1 MMINGRG
8 GYHGKEPPRVLQIQV
23 SRYTQGLPRKGE
35 PLPFLVALH
44 VEGTAT
50 TWQRNATLAPTV
62 EAQLL
67 EHIDGLRRW
76 SAGLGL
82 TPSTATEAVHAV
94 GATLRDVFLG
104 GEGAEVIRS
113 VQPSAILWCV
123 DETVIHLP
131 WEMTID
137 IDDAPLLLTPLG
149 RVVATRIAPQPGRD
163 LASEVEAVRI
173 LAVENPTE
181 DLAAS
186 ERVLELIDGLGVGG
200 GTGAG
205 GTVEVV
211 TLRRAE
217 ATRAGFAAAVKGQ
230 DFDIVHFAGH
240 GLFDIR
246 QPGDVSLVLADGRF
260 DDEAVLALEW
270 SRPPFVVVNSSC
282 ESGRAA
288 PGRRIVTAGKAA
300 NGLAAAFLSRGVEAY
315 LGHYFLVPDQSAADF
330 AETFYSTLFGAR
342 NVGTAVQEARTR
354 LLGSFHSDV
363 DLTAFGATFFGDAGT
378 AERRDLATAS

>member
-1 MMINGRG
+1 MMISGRA

-23 SRYTQGLPRKGE
+23 SRYARGLPRKGE
-35 PLPFLVALH
+35 PLQFLVAMH

-62 EAQLL
+62 EADLL
-67 EHIDGLRRW
+67 EYIDGLRRW

-82 TPSTATEAVHAV
+82 TPSSAAEAVHSV

-104 GEGAEVIRS
+104 GDGAELIRS
-113 VQPSAILWCV
+113 MQPSAILWCI

-131 WEMTID
+131 WEMAIGA
-137 IDDAPLLLTPLG
+137 DDAPLLLTPLG
-149 RVVATRIAPQPGRD
+149 RVVATRITPQPGRD
-163 LASEVEAVRI
+163 LTSEVETVRI
-173 LAVENPTE
+173 LAIENPTE

-186 ERVLELIDGLGVGG
+186 ERVLALINGLG
-200 GTGAG
+200 TAAGAG
-205 GTVEVV
+205 GPVEVV
-211 TLRRAE
+211 TLSRDE
-217 ATRAGFAAAVKGQ
+217 ATSAGVAAAMKNQ

-240 GLFDIR
+240 GLFDVKK
-246 QPGDVSLVLADGRF
+246 PGDVSLVLADGAF
-260 DDEAVLALEW
+260 DDEAVLSLEW

-288 PGRRIVTAGKAA
+288 PGRRIVTAGKAS

-330 AETFYSTLFGAR
+330 AETFYTTLFGAR

-354 LLGSFHSDV
+354 LLASFHSAV